1 MQNLQ
6 SAMAFSAKINPYTGW
21 AFNHPHYKA
30 GRTYTNADERYL
42 DQFRFCHD
50 KDLQDFVKSGVDL
63 AKPKNEARLKK
74 LALKLQGVVVKMERK
89 AGFESWYGDLFD
101 IIFADNVKA
110 AVAPQAAPTP
120 VAVPQ
125 PIPATVAAPKPTV
138 TPAVAPPPS
147 LLSGEELAKRFMAEL
162 VSLEFLAEI
171 AEHQPGGAEMMKA
184 ISARGEAVIL
194 GLKDQAEPEAYA
206 AFYAAYREQHPAPTE
221 PELVVAEA
229 SIIETV
235 IHETEP
241 AELADVIDHVAAH
254 NEADGVIAEKI
265 QRAARLVRDG
275 KRKNRSK

>member
-30 GRTYTNADERYL
+30 GRTYSNADERYL

-89 AGFESWYGDLFD
+89 AGFKSWYGDLFD

-120 VAVPQ
+120 VA
-125 PIPATVAAPKPTV
+125 APKPIV
-138 TPAVAPPPS
+138 TPAVAPAPA
-147 LLSGEELAKRFMAEL
+147 LLSGEELAQRFMAEL
-162 VSLEFLAEI
+162 ISPAFLAKL
-171 AEHQPGGAEMMKA
+171 AEQQPGE
-184 ISARGEAVIL
+184 
-194 GLKDQAEPEAYA
+194 
-206 AFYAAYREQHPAPTE
+206 
-221 PELVVAEA
+221 
-229 SIIETV
+229 
-235 IHETEP
+235 
-241 AELADVIDHVAAH
+241 AELADHIRKCGEAIILNLKGQADPEDFELFYASFKENYPASVEPGMGVVEAAIVETIIHRTEPVELADVVDHVTASH
-254 NEADGVIAEKI
+254 GVNNTMVEKLS
-265 QRAARLVRDG
+265 RAARLVRDG
-275 KRKNRSK
+275 KRKNRK